1 MLPLKNAGN
10 IDVQLKLKVILTFTF
25 LIGSGVWVSLCDIL
39 GSDCGKHSRDPL
51 IFCLFF
57 FFLCFLNFHLQFF
70 PFFLTFFISLCS
82 CFFFSFPFHCTF
94 LPFCCSFNWN
104 HFSFAVCLHSCLQ
117 CSDNEDSFSVTPNEL
132 TLRVGEEHAI
142 VVSFKAQGN
151 RKCRDR
157 YITFSW
163 L

>member
-1 MLPLKNAGN
+1 M
-10 IDVQLKLKVILTFTF
+10 QLKLKVILTFTF

-57 FFLCFLNFHLQFF
+57 FFFAFSTSTFNFSLSFSPSLFLCA
-70 PFFLTFFISLCS
+70 PV
-82 CFFFSFPFHCTF
+82 FFFSFPFHCTF

-157 YITFSW
+157 YITFS
-163 L
+163 

>member
-57 FFLCFLNFHLQFF
+57 FFFFAFSTSTFNFSLSFSPSLFLCA
-70 PFFLTFFISLCS
+70 PV
-82 CFFFSFPFHCTF
+82 FFSFPFHCTF

-157 YITFSW
+157 YITFS
-163 L
+163 

>member
-1 MLPLKNAGN
+1 M
-10 IDVQLKLKVILTFTF
+10 QLKLKVILTFTF

-39 GSDCGKHSRDPL
+39 GSDCGKHSSDPL

-57 FFLCFLNFHLQFF
+57 FFFFFAFSTSTFNFSLSFSPSLFLCAPVF
-70 PFFLTFFISLCS
+70 
-82 CFFFSFPFHCTF
+82 FFFSFPFHCTF

-157 YITFSW
+157 YITFS
-163 L
+163 